1 MKLLPLFIY
10 GRVCSCSS
18 DYCKERKSLRTPPK
32 ACSHSFVGLVKRATY
47 SEKKRAIEQDTEI
60 VGSIYRLVSFK
71 KMLVSHARG
80 LKLGVLQ
87 RMTKEQADAAVCLP

>member
-1 MKLLPLFIY
+1 MEEFVVVAVIIVKN
-10 GRVCSCSS
+10 GRV
-18 DYCKERKSLRTPPK
+18 YELHRKLVAT
-32 ACSHSFVGLVKRATY
+32 HLWGLLKRATY
-47 SEKKRAIEQDTEI
+47 SEKKRAIEQDTEL

-71 KMLVSHARG
+71 KMLVSNARG